1 LGILSSNT
9 PPDDTSACN
18 TRSPKY
24 KDVLGISYITEPGC
38 LAQGI
43 PGVRKG
49 TNTIVFIIRDNIPF
63 NRLKDVTY
71 ERICAN
77 YRPKKDDPNCSRL
90 TIGGDRLNVPK
101 DSGTPTVDM
110 VTVKLH
116 LNSVIS
122 TKGAHYCTTLTSKIS
137 TS

>member
-1 LGILSSNT
+1 MIPLHATRAVQNTKMFWEFHILLNLI
-9 PPDDTSACN
+9 PD
-18 TRSPKY
+18 
-24 KDVLGISYITEPGC
+24 
-38 LAQGI
+38 
-43 PGVRKG
+43 VRKG
-49 TNTIVFIIRDNIPF
+49 TNTIVFIIRGNIPF
-63 NRLKDVTY
+63 DRLKDVTY